1 MSDVPV
7 CLVVSTG
14 RCGSTVLS
22 DMMAEHPGI
31 VSVSE
36 LFSSVPET
44 DLVERE
50 LDGAAFWDLLSRRR
64 RVDLMMLRCGI
75 GVDELRYPVDAPRPG
90 ASRFARA
97 TGLPPPPVAQVTLP
111 HLTDRPDDLYDAI
124 ERDVVR
130 LPVRPLSR
138 QFRWLFDALSAGRR
152 PRLVVERSGGSLAY
166 AASLLAMFPHARVV
180 HLYRDGRECAV
191 SMSGHPRYKLAMLR
205 SRLAARLGYD
215 PYADGAPV
223 STVDGLDPALHA
235 LLPQH
240 ITGPAYH
247 GYDIPLPRYGMAW
260 SKMIMEGLAMLSDH
274 PNVLSLDYRDLVTS
288 PVQSIDRLLGFL
300 GLDRDGEVPQ
310 RMAAK
315 VGRPRDTRATVGEQ
329 RWHEL
334 TRACRSGMNRL
345 YGRGG
350 WN

>member
-1 MSDVPV
+1 MSGVPV

-22 DMMAEHPGI
+22 DVLAEHPGV

-36 LFSSVPET
+36 LFSSVSET

-50 LDGAAFWDLLSRRR
+50 LDGAAFWELLSRRR

-75 GVDELRYPVDAPRPG
+75 WIDELRYPVDAPRPG

-97 TGLPPPPVAQVTLP
+97 TGLPPPPIAQVTLP
-111 HLTDRPDDLYDAI
+111 HLTDRPDDLFDAI
-124 ERDVVR
+124 EREVVR
-130 LPVRPLSR
+130 LPARSLSR
-138 QFRWLFDALSAGRR
+138 HFRWLFDALSADRR
-152 PRLVVERSGGSLAY
+152 PRVIVERSGGSLAY
-166 AASLLAMFPHARVV
+166 VASLLAMFPYARVV

-191 SMSGHPRYKLAMLR
+191 SMSGHARYKLAMLR

-215 PYADGAPV
+215 PYADDVPL
-223 STVDGLDPALHA
+223 STVDGLDPALRA
-235 LLPQH
+235 MLPRH

-247 GYDIPLPRYGMAW
+247 GYDIPLSRYGVAW
-260 SKMIMEGLAMLSDH
+260 SKMIVEGLPVLSDR
-274 PNVLSLDYRDLVTS
+274 PNVLSLDYRDLVTG
-288 PVQSIDRLLGFL
+288 PARIIDRLLGFL
-300 GLDRDGEVPQ
+300 GLEPDAEVLR
-310 RMAAK
+310 RMAAR
-315 VGRPRDTRATVGEQ
+315 VRPAHDVRGTVGEQ
-329 RWHEL
+329 QWYEL

-350 WN
+350 WS